1 MKTSV
6 REELHTTG
14 NHESTAIWESLAT
27 LLQSVNL
34 LALHIYFKLKYNTY
48 ILGSKHRRVCDL

>member
-27 LLQSVNL
+27 LLRNKV
-34 LALHIYFKLKYNTY
+34 
-48 ILGSKHRRVCDL
+48 